1 MTRQEIL
8 GQISQAFGVIPGWLE
23 AIPESQ
29 LEEKWG
35 YVSWFTKDTNLSSRE
50 KGLAAL
56 GASRA
61 IHCQY

>member
-8 GQISQAFGVIPGWLE
+8 DQISQTLGSVPGWLK
-23 AIPESQ
+23 AIPEPQ
-29 LEEKWG
+29 LEENWG
-35 YVSWFTKDTNLSSRE
+35 YVSWLASDSNLSSRE

-61 IHCQY
+61 IHCRY

>member
-8 GQISQAFGVIPGWLE
+8 DQISQAFGVIPGWLA
-23 AIPESQ
+23 AIPDPQ

-35 YVSWFTKDTNLSSRE
+35 LVSWLARDSNLGSRE

-61 IHCQY
+61 IQCRY